1 MLTCLYSVVSA
12 GYLIPLS
19 ETVLLGKTVA
29 DLEIL
34 SYMIYFVLT
43 YKFSIGKKCVNPG
56 HRRYFRL
63 PAII

>member
-19 ETVLLGKTVA
+19 ETVLLGQAVV

-34 SYMIYFVLT
+34 SYIYFVLT
-43 YKFSIGKKCVNPG
+43 YMFSIGKKCVNPG
-56 HRRYFRL
+56 HRRYFTL